1 MKDRVC
7 VYIMAEEVSV
17 EGLAMFEKYRKKK
30 EQMEFVGM
38 RKGEY
43 IRFIAMLIVMGV
55 IVLFLFIVL
64 PEYFVK
70 KDREREGLPT
80 KGRTKILPPREIPER
95 IGDKYTEE
103 YKKYLNK
110 KLEELK
116 EGETTDSDI
125 LEPKVPPPR
134 VPFKENPDIWK
145 KVVDKADYIPA
156 DVQEYV
162 FHMLNSM
169 TQEEIDERAEAV
181 SLKTAVGNPKEFRG
195 EFVHVIGRLLNLENR
210 FVKKKENPSG
220 VTQFWLGRLWRIDDP
235 KTVLF
240 CIFDKDREFECDAY
254 MGDDV
259 ELTGV
264 FVMMLNSDY
273 ETKTMVEP
281 FVIGRKLKIYRS
293 PSMFENFPWVTM
305 LIIGAVM
312 VGLLMFFILK
322 ARAELKETEKFMQK
336 VRAKMMDAV
345 MARQKKS
352 DALPAGGDEPQ
363 KSEKP
368 EETEKEDSQDETGN
382 DE

>member
-1 MKDRVC
+1 
-7 VYIMAEEVSV
+7 
-17 EGLAMFEKYRKKK
+17 MFEKYRKKK
-30 EQMEFVGM
+30 EQMEFIGM

-43 IRFIAMLIVMGV
+43 IRFIAMLIVMGI

-64 PEYFVK
+64 PDYFIK
-70 KDREREGLPT
+70 KDREMRGLPT
-80 KGRTKILPPREIPER
+80 GDHKEVRPPKEIPKR

-103 YKKYLNK
+103 YKRYLNE
-110 KLEELK
+110 KLKALK
-116 EGETTDSDI
+116 EDDTADSDI

-134 VPFKENPDIWK
+134 EPFKENPEIWK
-145 KVVDKADYIPA
+145 KVVDRADYIPA

-169 TQEEIDERAEAV
+169 TQEEIEKRAEAI
-181 SLKTAVGNPKEFRG
+181 SLKTAVSNPEAYRG
-195 EFVHVIGRLLNLENR
+195 KFVHVVGRLINLENR
-210 FVKKKENPSG
+210 YVKKKDNPSG

-235 KTVLF
+235 RTVLF
-240 CIFDKDREFECDAY
+240 YIFDKDREFECDPY

-273 ETKTMVEP
+273 ETMTMVEP

-322 ARAELKETEKFMQK
+322 ARAELKETGEFIQK
-336 VRAKMMDAV
+336 VRAKMMNAAV
-345 MARQKKS
+345 ARHKKS
-352 DALPAGGDEPQ
+352 DTPSEGGEQ
-363 KSEKP
+363 SEKSEKSEKEEKP
-368 EETEKEDSQDETGN
+368 EETKEDSQEKSGN